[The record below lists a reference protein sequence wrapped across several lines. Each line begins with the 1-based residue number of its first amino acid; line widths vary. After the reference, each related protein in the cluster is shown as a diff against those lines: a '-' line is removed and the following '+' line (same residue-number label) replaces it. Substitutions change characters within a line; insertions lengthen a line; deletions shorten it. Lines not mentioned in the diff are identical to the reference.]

1 MNWKKNSTSEI
12 STLTPDFYC
21 EIVRLTSV
29 DGGDGVRLTL
39 TGFADGEEKR
49 TLTLSA
55 DDFLS
60 LGVMRGGLDEEAF
73 QTLSDAAGRY
83 TALRAAYR
91 LLSAGQCSR
100 KKLYEK
106 LRARR
111 IPDADA
117 RFAVETAYARG
128 YIDEDWQIASYI
140 RTLAEK
146 NLYGPRKIHASLAA
160 KGYSGDAVRKALAET
175 LDEEKVL
182 RLKRAFLE
190 KKFGKTKPETP
201 KEAQTM
207 CAALYKQGF

>member
-1 MNWKKNSTSEI
+1 M
-12 STLTPDFYC
+12 TPDFYC

-39 TGFADGEEKR
+39 IGFADGEEKQ

-60 LGVMRGGLDEEAF
+60 LGVAKGGLDEEAF
-73 QTLSDAAGRY
+73 DTLCAAAARY
-83 TALRAAYR
+83 TALRAAYC

-100 KKLYEK
+100 KKLYAK
-106 LRARR
+106 LRARH
-111 IPDADA
+111 IPDAEA
-117 RFAVETAYARG
+117 RFAVETAYLRG

-146 NLYGPRKIHASLAA
+146 NLYGPRKIYASLVA
-160 KGYSGDAVRKALAET
+160 KGYSGDAVRQALSET
-175 LDEEKVL
+175 LDEESVL

-190 KKFGKTKPETP
+190 KKFGKTKPETRE
-201 KEAQTM
+201 EAQKM
-207 CAALYKQGF
+207 RAALYKQGY